1 MHGAGAALQPRP
13 QSLAL
18 GAARLRP
25 DVRRN
30 LGLVRVQLLGV
41 AVRAVHN
48 DARNHLQP
56 PERRVVVSDG
66 VPRLAAVHAGQT
78 RGGQGGAVTSALPS
92 TPAAASTD
100 AAS

>member
-1 MHGAGAALQPRP
+1 
-13 QSLAL
+13 
-18 GAARLRP
+18 
-25 DVRRN
+25 
-30 LGLVRVQLLGV
+30 
-41 AVRAVHN
+41 
-48 DARNHLQP
+48 
-56 PERRVVVSDG
+56 VSDG